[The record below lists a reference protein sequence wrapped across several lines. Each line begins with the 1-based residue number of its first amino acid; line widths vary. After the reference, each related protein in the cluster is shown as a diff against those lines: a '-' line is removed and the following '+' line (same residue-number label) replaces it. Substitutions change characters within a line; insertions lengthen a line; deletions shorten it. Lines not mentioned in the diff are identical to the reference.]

1 MGIFESNL
9 QYMTT
14 KEMPTQLEQYFQQF
28 RKNIIGI
35 DQDFFSPYGKQK
47 IIYTDWTA
55 SGRLYRP
62 IEEKM
67 MNEFGP
73 FVANTHTETTVSG
86 TAMTLAYHKARNSI
100 KQHVNASEDDV
111 LITDGTGM
119 TGVVNKFQRILGLKI
134 PENLKDFFNIPA
146 EKKPVVFI
154 SHMEHHSNQT
164 SWLETIADVEVI
176 PSCEEGLFSLENLK
190 ILLKKYKDRSFKI
203 ASITSCSN
211 VTGIKTP
218 YHEVAKLMHE
228 NNGLCFVDFACS
240 GPYVEIDMH
249 PENPESFLDAI
260 FFSPHK
266 FLGGPGTSGVLIFN
280 KKLYQNLIPDNPGGG
295 TVSWTNPWGE
305 HKYIDNIEDREDGGT
320 PGFLQVIKTALAIQL
335 KEKMGIENILKRER
349 ELVDY
354 VFSNLE
360 NIPNIKI
367 LASQHQDRLGVISF
381 YIDDLHFNLGV
392 KLLNDKFGIQ
402 TRGGCSCAGT
412 YGHFLLHVDQET
424 SHQLVDEITLGDL
437 IRKPGW
443 IRMSIHPTTTNEE
456 IELVCQSIKALA
468 ESHKDWSKDYNYDK
482 NSNEFSHKNAK
493 PFEKELVE
501 KWFK

>member
-1 MGIFESNL
+1 MKDI
-9 QYMTT
+9 MTNST
-14 KEMPTQLEQYFQQF
+14 KETALEQYFQQF

-35 DQDFFSPYGKQK
+35 EQEFESPFGRKK

-62 IEEKM
+62 IEEKL
-67 MNEFGP
+67 MNAFGP

-86 TAMTLAYHKARNSI
+86 TAMTKAYHHARNII
-100 KQHVNASEDDV
+100 KQHVNANQNDV

-119 TGVVNKFQRILGLKI
+119 TGVVNKFQRILGIKV
-134 PENLKDFFNIPA
+134 PENLKDFIAIPI

-176 PSCEEGLFSLENLK
+176 PSTEDGLFSLENLK
-190 ILLKKYKDRSFKI
+190 VLLEKYKERTLKI

-211 VTGIKTP
+211 VTGIRTP
-218 YHEVAKLMHE
+218 YHEAAKMMHQH
-228 NNGLCFVDFACS
+228 NGVCFVDFACS
-240 GPYVEIDMH
+240 GPYVSIDMH
-249 PENPESFLDAI
+249 PEDEEAYLDAI

-266 FLGGPGTSGVLIFN
+266 FLGGPGTSGVLVFN
-280 KKLYQNLIPDNPGGG
+280 KKLYNNMVPDCPGGG

-335 KEKMGIENILKRER
+335 KDEMGIDNILKREH
-349 ELVDY
+349 EIVEY
-354 VFSNLE
+354 VFDSLQNV
-360 NIPNIKI
+360 PNIKI
-367 LASQHQDRLGVISF
+367 LAGQHQERLGVISF
-381 YIDDLHFNLGV
+381 FIDDLHFNLGV
-392 KLLNDKFGIQ
+392 KLLNDRFGIQ

-424 SHQLVDEITLGDL
+424 SHKLVNEISLGDL

-443 IRMSIHPTTTNEE
+443 IRMSIHPTTTSSE
-456 IELVCQSIKALA
+456 IEYVCNAIKSLA
-468 ESHKDWSKDYNYDK
+468 ENHKEWALEYRYD
-482 NSNEFSHKNAK
+482 SETNEFIHQQATSFENA
-493 PFEKELVE
+493 LVE
-501 KWFK
+501 QWFAK

>member
-1 MGIFESNL
+1 MNIKNN
-9 QYMTT
+9 TT
-14 KEMPTQLEQYFQQF
+14 ALEAYFQDF

-35 DQDFFSPYGKQK
+35 DQEFTSPYGKKQ

-62 IEEKM
+62 IEEKII
-67 MNEFGP
+67 NQFGP

-86 TAMTLAYHKARNSI
+86 TAMTKAYHHARNII
-100 KQHVNASEDDV
+100 KRHVNANQDDI

-134 PENLKDFFNIPA
+134 PENLKDFTTIPA
-146 EKKPVVFI
+146 DKKPVVFI

-164 SWLETIADVEVI
+164 SWLETIADVEII
-176 PSCEEGLFSLENLK
+176 PACEKGLFSLEKLE
-190 ILLKKYKDRSFKI
+190 ILLDKYKDRAYKI

-218 YHEVAKLMHE
+218 YYEAAKLMHQH
-228 NNGLCFVDFACS
+228 NGVCFVDFACS
-240 GPYVEIDMH
+240 GPYVKINMH
-249 PENPESFLDAI
+249 PEDPEAYLDAI

-266 FLGGPGTSGVLIFN
+266 FLGGPGTSGVLVFN
-280 KKLYQNLIPDNPGGG
+280 KKLYKNMIPDCPGGG

-320 PGFLQVIKTALAIQL
+320 PGFLQVIKTALAIEL
-335 KEKMGIENILKRER
+335 KEQMGVDNMLQREHEIVDFVFN
-349 ELVDY
+349 ELND
-354 VFSNLE
+354 
-360 NIPNIKI
+360 IPNIKI
-367 LASQHQDRLGVISF
+367 LAGQHQERLGVVSF
-381 YIDDLHFNLGV
+381 FIEDLHFNLGV
-392 KLLNDKFGIQ
+392 KILNDRFGIQ

-424 SHQLVDEITLGDL
+424 SSKLIDQITIGDL

-443 IRMSIHPTTTNEE
+443 IRMSIHPTTTNDE
-456 IELVCQSIKALA
+456 IAFVCESIKELAKNHKEWALDYEYNKETNEFVHENVNSFEDELVAG
-468 ESHKDWSKDYNYDK
+468 
-482 NSNEFSHKNAK
+482 
-493 PFEKELVE
+493 
-501 KWFK
+501 WFAS

>member
-1 MGIFESNL
+1 MKDI
-9 QYMTT
+9 MTNST
-14 KEMPTQLEQYFQQF
+14 KETALEQYFQQF

-35 DQDFFSPYGKQK
+35 EQEFESPFGRKK

-62 IEEKM
+62 IEEKL
-67 MNEFGP
+67 MNAFGP

-86 TAMTLAYHKARNSI
+86 TAMTKAYHHARNII
-100 KQHVNASEDDV
+100 KQHVNANQNDV

-119 TGVVNKFQRILGLKI
+119 TGVVNKFQRILGIKV
-134 PENLKDFFNIPA
+134 PENLKDFIAIPI

-176 PSCEEGLFSLENLK
+176 PSTEDGLFSLENLK
-190 ILLKKYKDRSFKI
+190 VLLEKYKERTLKI

-211 VTGIKTP
+211 VTGIRTP
-218 YHEVAKLMHE
+218 YHEAAKMMHQH
-228 NNGLCFVDFACS
+228 NGVCFVDFACS
-240 GPYVEIDMH
+240 GPYVSIDMH
-249 PENPESFLDAI
+249 PEDEEAYLDAI
-260 FFSPHK
+260 FFLPHK
-266 FLGGPGTSGVLIFN
+266 FLGGPGTSGVLVFN
-280 KKLYQNLIPDNPGGG
+280 KKLYNNMVPDCPGGG

-335 KEKMGIENILKRER
+335 KDEMGIDNILKREH
-349 ELVDY
+349 EIVEY
-354 VFSNLE
+354 VFDSLQNV
-360 NIPNIKI
+360 PNIKI
-367 LASQHQDRLGVISF
+367 LAGQHQERLGVISF
-381 YIDDLHFNLGV
+381 FIDDLHFNLGV
-392 KLLNDKFGIQ
+392 KLLNDRFGIQ

-424 SHQLVDEITLGDL
+424 SHKLVNEISLGDL

-443 IRMSIHPTTTNEE
+443 IRMSIHPTTTSAE
-456 IELVCQSIKALA
+456 IEYVCNAIKSLA
-468 ESHKDWSKDYNYDK
+468 ENHKEWALEYRYD
-482 NSNEFSHKNAK
+482 SETNEFIHQQATSFENA
-493 PFEKELVE
+493 LVE
-501 KWFK
+501 QWFAK